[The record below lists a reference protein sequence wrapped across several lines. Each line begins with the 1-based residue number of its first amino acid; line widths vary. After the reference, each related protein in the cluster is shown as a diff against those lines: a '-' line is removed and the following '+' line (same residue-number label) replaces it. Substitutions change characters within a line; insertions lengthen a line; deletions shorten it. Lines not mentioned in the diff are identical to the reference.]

1 MKTLIVISGPT
12 ASGKTRLAIETAL
25 HLNTEILSADS
36 RQCYKEMNIGV
47 AKPTDAELKSVQHH
61 FINSHSIHDSL
72 DAAMYEK
79 IGLSI
84 LDIIF
89 EKSDYVICVGGTGMY
104 IKALCEGLDEMPPV
118 NKKLIEDIN
127 FQYKKLGIDWLINQI
142 KKEDPL
148 YSAQGEILNPQRTL
162 RALAFVK
169 THGES
174 IIHFKTKTKKKR
186 YFDIKY
192 FAIDV
197 EREKLY
203 MQINDRVDIM
213 MQEGLLA
220 EVKSLYDY
228 KHLNAMQT
236 VGYKEIIAH
245 LDGEYALD
253 VAVEKIKQHT
263 RNYAKRQVTWCK
275 HQQNFQWITP
285 HYENIINT
293 LYKLPHK

>member
-47 AKPTDAELKSVQHH
+47 AKPTNTELNKVQHY
-61 FINSHSIHDSL
+61 FINSHTIHDSL
-72 DAAMYEK
+72 DAYMYEK

-84 LDIIF
+84 LDSIF
-89 EKSDYVICVGGTGMY
+89 EKNDYAICVGGTGMY
-104 IKALCEGLDEMPPV
+104 IKALCEGLDNMPPV
-118 NKKLIEDIN
+118 NKHIYDELNI
-127 FQYKKLGIDWLINQI
+127 QYKSHGIDWLINQI
-142 KKEDPL
+142 KIEDPL
-148 YSAQGEILNPQRTL
+148 YSTQGEILNPQRTL

-169 THGES
+169 THGKS
-174 IIHFKTKTKKKR
+174 IIHFKTNTKKTR
-186 YFDIKY
+186 NFSVKY
-192 FAIDV
+192 FAIAV

-203 MQINDRVDIM
+203 KQINERVDIM

-228 KHLNAMQT
+228 KQLNAMQT
-236 VGYKEIIAH
+236 VGYKELIAY
-245 LDGEYALD
+245 LDGECAQE

-263 RNYAKRQVTWCK
+263 RNYAKRQITWCK
-275 HQQNFQWITP
+275 HQQNFQWIDP

-293 LYKLPHK
+293 LNKLPHK